1 MSADPHWRS
10 GFSGQRKED
19 ISMSIRIIIN
29 AFPIEKPL
37 TLENQLNVI
46 RLSLIISVLPTI
58 IMVLQY

>member
-1 MSADPHWRS
+1 MSADPYWRS
-10 GFSGQRKED
+10 GFSGQPKED

-46 RLSLIISVLPTI
+46 RLSLIISILPTI